1 MPSPNEIKT
10 AVEGLKQALDNAY
23 KKEADAQAKAQA
35 AVDKAKNSK
44 LPADIQAAEDLLS
57 KVQDTAK
64 KNELQNVLNGIKQEI
79 TNVRTSLL
87 QLVTDAKQVSTDGM
101 TAASANALRAGITAA
116 ESVIADHGAS
126 LGQLTAAKDALQAA
140 LDGLRADKTSLQKAI
155 HDVESEPSYIKDQG
169 GVKQALQ
176 EAKAVNAASNPTP
189 AAVRAAAKKLND
201 AVAAAKQSEAAIQ
214 SVALAAV
221 VKAESDKTA
230 QAKNDAQALVNQVKD
245 PQKKAELQRRL
256 DNVVVPASASRV
268 AVAQPNG
275 KNTII
280 NATGDK
286 CYNIT
291 NTSTAAPQQGK
302 PAGYQLGES
311 VAFKIDCANYGSSQ
325 FGYTTKI
332 TLELTKKYANTAGVR
347 VVKYSGAG
355 TDAVDITSKV
365 SFGVTADGQRTT
377 ISYSITDGGFGD
389 QDKTAN
395 GIIEDPVAVY
405 ERGGAAN
412 PAHNNSGQTSSRQT
426 GRVATKAGGTLS
438 DTGVSFYGYIAG
450 AAAVVIIGGGLYKLS
465 STRKKRRS

>member
-1 MPSPNEIKT
+1 M
-10 AVEGLKQALDNAY
+10 
-23 KKEADAQAKAQA
+23 
-35 AVDKAKNSK
+35 
-44 LPADIQAAEDLLS
+44 
-57 KVQDTAK
+57 
-64 KNELQNVLNGIKQEI
+64 
-79 TNVRTSLL
+79 
-87 QLVTDAKQVSTDGM
+87 
-101 TAASANALRAGITAA
+101 
-116 ESVIADHGAS
+116 
-126 LGQLTAAKDALQAA
+126 
-140 LDGLRADKTSLQKAI
+140 
-155 HDVESEPSYIKDQG
+155 
-169 GVKQALQ
+169 
-176 EAKAVNAASNPTP
+176 
-189 AAVRAAAKKLND
+189 
-201 AVAAAKQSEAAIQ
+201 
-214 SVALAAV
+214 
-221 VKAESDKTA
+221 
-230 QAKNDAQALVNQVKD
+230 
-245 PQKKAELQRRL
+245 
-256 DNVVVPASASRV
+256 PASASRV

-286 CYNIT
+286 CYNIASA
-291 NTSTAAPQQGK
+291 STAASQQGK

-311 VAFKIDCANYGSSQ
+311 VAFKIDCANYGSAQ
-325 FGYTTKI
+325 FGYSTKI

-347 VVKYSGAG
+347 AAKYSGAG

-377 ISYSITDGGFGD
+377 ISYSVTDGGFGD

-426 GRVATKAGGTLS
+426 GRVATKVGGTLS